1 MGTEIIAV
9 LTLAVLRIGVP
20 LLLIF
25 AVSYAAYRWLGN
37 EKQTRPTIA
46 PPATIGGRAP
56 MATLLSTNLH
66 CWDAKG
72 CTAEMKALCPATA
85 RPELPC
91 WLAVQMK
98 TGHLTKNCPDCDFYE
113 RPVIRA

>member
-1 MGTEIIAV
+1 MGTEMIAV
-9 LTLAVLRIGVP
+9 LTLAILRIGVP
-20 LLLIF
+20 LALIF
-25 AVSYAAYRWLGN
+25 GVSYVAYRWLGN
-37 EKQTRPTIA
+37 EKQPPPTIA
-46 PPATIGGRAP
+46 PLKTIGGRAP
-56 MATLLSTNLH
+56 MVMLLSTSPH

-72 CTAEMKALCPATA
+72 CTAEMKALCPACI

-98 TGHLTKNCPDCDFYE
+98 TGHLAKDCPDCSFYE